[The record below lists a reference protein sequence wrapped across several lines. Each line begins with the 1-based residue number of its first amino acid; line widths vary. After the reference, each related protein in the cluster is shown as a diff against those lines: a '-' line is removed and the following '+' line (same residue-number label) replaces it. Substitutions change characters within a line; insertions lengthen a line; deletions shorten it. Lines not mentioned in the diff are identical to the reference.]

1 MSCQFFT
8 RTEEDIAVTTGYPDF
23 NTSTNEGIFGK
34 ITYSADNIPDLSSKP
49 TVKAISDNGIYLAIA
64 LPKVLK
70 VFTGETG
77 FDKLLMEIPLE
88 KPLYSLKFS
97 NTGRFLQT
105 FQQFSVNKEENEN
118 LQNCIVYDVISQ
130 KKLYSYT
137 NKSLDN
143 WSLYFNKNDSFVL
156 NISNDRKTMKC
167 IKLND
172 DLSNFSF
179 DISKNI
185 YTIFKFEN
193 VIQEFEISPNVAQP
207 PVIATFT
214 PVKSGKP
221 ATLQI
226 WVAPPLPSKDFI
238 TKPATSKTFFAVDS
252 CVFYWNSKGT
262 TVLGKTSTNFNSNSY
277 NGENKLY
284 LLSHISN
291 KAILLTLSKDNGPIH
306 DINWSVDGN
315 VFAVNSGY
323 MPSKTIFYNTMGD
336 TLKEMDAD
344 RKNTIMFSPNGRYV
358 LIAGWGNLAGGVDI
372 IDMTDGYKKIVS
384 FQASNINFAKWSP
397 EGEFLIMAI
406 TSPRLRVDNIVKI
419 LHYSGKLVY
428 VQQFAEL
435 LQCGWR
441 VPTSQEGDEKTKKH
455 IEPVVEFK
463 DAKTKIHHHP
473 TVTKFEIDNA
483 GKSTSEHSSTVK
495 KPAGSWRASRGKT
508 SSGLF
513 QPGATPSK
521 ILPGMSAPRAKKAI
535 PGATPIPA
543 TNNNNKG
550 AKADG
555 NKPAANN
562 NNNGQGDGLSPEQK
576 KIRSLV
582 KKYNSIQKIKE
593 IQAAGGKLELTQLSK
608 LEGEEFILKELKFL
622 GWSEDSK

>member
-8 RTEEDIAVTTGYPDF
+8 RTEEDIAVSTGYPDF
-23 NTSTNEGIFGK
+23 ETTTTQEIFGK
-34 ITYSADNIPDLSSKP
+34 IKYSDDNIPDLTSKP
-49 TVKAISDNGIYLAIA
+49 TVKAISDNGIFLALA

-70 VFTGETG
+70 VFTGEAN
-77 FDKLLMEIPLE
+77 FNELIMEIPLE
-88 KPLYSLKFS
+88 NPLYSLKFS
-97 NTGRFLQT
+97 NTGKFLQT
-105 FQQFSVNKEENEN
+105 FQQFSINKEENEN
-118 LQNCIVYDVISQ
+118 LKNCNVYDVLKN

-156 NISNDRKTMKC
+156 SISNDRKTLKC

-179 DISKNI
+179 DVSKNI
-185 YTIFKFEN
+185 HTIFKFDN
-193 VIQEFEISPNVAQP
+193 AIQEFEVSPNCSQA

-214 PVKSGKP
+214 PVKSAKP
-221 ATLQI
+221 ASLQI
-226 WVAPPLPSKDFI
+226 WVSPSLPSKEAVSKAAI
-238 TKPATSKTFFAVDS
+238 SKTFFSVDS

-284 LLSHISN
+284 LLSHISS

-306 DINWSVDGN
+306 DINWAADGN

-336 TLKEMDAD
+336 TLKEMAAD

-372 IDMTDGYKKIVS
+372 IDISRDYSKVVS
-384 FQASNINFAKWSP
+384 FQASNINFAQWSP

-428 VQQFAEL
+428 VKEFAEL

-441 VPTSQEGDEKTKKH
+441 IPEGQHKKKLEPTL
-455 IEPVVEFK
+455 EFK
-463 DAKTKIHHHP
+463 DAKQKIHHHT
-473 TVTKFEIDNA
+473 TVTKYEIDNA
-483 GKSTSEHSSTVK
+483 GKSTSEHSNAAK
-495 KPAGSWRASRGKT
+495 KPASSWRASRGKT

-513 QPGATPSK
+513 QPGAASKPTIGSTPTRGKKPVPGAAVVGSAKVAQKVSLKNTTPSQ
-521 ILPGMSAPRAKKAI
+521 S
-535 PGATPIPA
+535 
-543 TNNNNKG
+543 NNE
-550 AKADG
+550 
-555 NKPAANN
+555 
-562 NNNGQGDGLSPEQK
+562 GLSPEQK

-582 KKYNSIQKIKE
+582 KKYNSIQKIKD
-593 IQAAGGKLELTQLSK
+593 IQNAGGKLELTQLSK

-622 GWSEDSK
+622 GWSEDSQ